1 MSQLDEDDRRRELVD
16 MLTASRWITDP
27 RVLQVLREVPRHL
40 FFEAAS
46 AEDAYADKP
55 RPIGL
60 GQTISQP
67 AVVGA
72 MSQALLLTGKERVLE
87 IGTGS
92 GYHAA
97 VLSRLCAHVDSVERL
112 HPFAEAAR
120 IRLATL
126 GYANVSVHVGDGYE
140 GWMSGAPYDRIV
152 VTAAP
157 TAMPDALVAQLAPL
171 GVLVAPVGDLENQR
185 LVRLRKDASSGE
197 VRVEDLGAILFV
209 PMLRGTAS

>member
-1 MSQLDEDDRRRELVD
+1 MTADAEEDRRGELVD
-16 MLTASRWITDP
+16 MLTASRWVTDS
-27 RVLQVLREVPRHL
+27 RVLRALRDVPRHL

-46 AEDAYADKP
+46 AEDAYVDKP

-72 MSQALLLTGKERVLE
+72 MTQALTLSGTERVLE

-92 GYHAA
+92 GYQTAI
-97 VLSRLCAHVDSVERL
+97 LSSLCAHIDSMERL
-112 HPFAEAAR
+112 RPFAEAAR
-120 IRLATL
+120 ARLASL

-140 GWMSGAPYDRIV
+140 GWPAGAPYDRII

-157 TAMPDALVAQLAPL
+157 ESIPVALLAQLGAG
-171 GVLVAPVGDLENQR
+171 GVLVAPVGAREDQR
-185 LVRLRKDASSGE
+185 LMRLRKHEGDVIS
-197 VRVEDLGAILFV
+197 EDLGAILFV
-209 PMLRGTAS
+209 PMLHGTSA

>member
-1 MSQLDEDDRRRELVD
+1 MTEDARRGELVD

-27 RVLQVLREVPRHL
+27 RVLAVLRDVPRHL

-72 MSQALLLTGKERVLE
+72 MTQALLLSGKERVLE

-92 GYHAA
+92 GYQAA
-97 VLSRLCAHVDSVERL
+97 VLSRLCAHVDSVERIGA
-112 HPFAEAAR
+112 FAETAR
-120 IRLATL
+120 ARLRTL
-126 GYANVSVHVGDGYE
+126 GYANVSVHGGDGYD
-140 GWMSGAPYDRIV
+140 GWPAGAPYERIL

-157 TAMPDALVAQLAPL
+157 TAIPDALVAQLADG
-171 GVLVAPVGDLENQR
+171 GVLVAPVGDGEHQR
-185 LVRLRKDASSGE
+185 LLRLRRHGPD
-197 VRVEDLGAILFV
+197 VMTEDLGPILFV
-209 PMLRGTAS
+209 PMLRGTS